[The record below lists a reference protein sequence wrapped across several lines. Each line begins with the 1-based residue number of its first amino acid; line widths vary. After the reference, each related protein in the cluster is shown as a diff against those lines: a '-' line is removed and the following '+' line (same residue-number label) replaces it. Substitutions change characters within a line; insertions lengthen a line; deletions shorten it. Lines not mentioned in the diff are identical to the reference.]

1 MTFFQV
7 EILTSY
13 PPNSLMPNAAIA
25 IPPLSLASGYGDFA
39 VPAVALAAA
48 MAALA
53 TAGQQA
59 APLAVAPAAGLP
71 ALRAALAARYQRRGA
86 LQVEAEN
93 VVVTA
98 GAKTGL
104 FAVLSELLQPGDDVL
119 LPAPNWFG
127 FGELVRRAGGQLR
140 RLPLAAADN
149 YALTPDSLR
158 AALTPA
164 TRLLL
169 LSNPNNPTGRVL
181 SAAEWAGLLAV
192 AADFPHLWVLSD
204 EIYEGISFGA
214 VPVPTLLAQPGAGPR
229 HVVVSGFSKSLALAG
244 WGVGC
249 VVAPSALAAAVAAQ
263 LFATGVAVPV
273 PAQLAALAATE
284 HAEAIGAALCAQLQP
299 TRQLLLDALATL
311 PGAGAVV
318 APEGTYYV
326 FADFRHFL
334 PAALPPAAAS
344 AALAQRLAAAGV
356 EVVDGATCGAPGFVR
371 LSYAVPAAVLAE
383 ALVRLRAGLVGE

>member
-1 MTFFQV
+1 MSP
-7 EILTSY
+7 LT
-13 PPNSLMPNAAIA
+13 
-25 IPPLSLASGYGDFA
+25 PPLSLASGYGHFA

-48 MAALA
+48 TAALA
-53 TAGQQA
+53 TTGQQA

-71 ALRAALAARYQRRGA
+71 ALRAALAARYRRRGA
-86 LQVEAEN
+86 PSVEAEN
-93 VVVTA
+93 VLVTA

-104 FAVLSELLQPGDDVL
+104 FAVLSELLHPGDDVL
-119 LPAPNWFG
+119 LPTPNWFG
-127 FGELVRRAGGQLR
+127 FGELVRRAGGRLR
-140 RLPLAAADN
+140 PLPLDAADQYN
-149 YALTPDSLR
+149 LTPGALR

-164 TRLLL
+164 TRLLIIT
-169 LSNPNNPTGRVL
+169 NPNNPTGRVL

-192 AADFPHLWVLSD
+192 TAEFPNLWVLSD

-214 VPVPTLLAQPGAGPR
+214 TLVTTLLAQPGRHAR

-249 VVAPSALAAAVAAQ
+249 LVAPPALAAAVAAR

-273 PAQLAALAATE
+273 PVQLAALAATE

-299 TRQLLLDALATL
+299 TRQQLLDGLAGL
-311 PGAGAVV
+311 PGAGVV
-318 APEGTYYV
+318 AAPEGTYYV
-326 FADFRHFL
+326 FADFRRFL
-334 PAALPPAAAS
+334 PAGLPDAEAS
-344 AALAQRLAAAGV
+344 AALVGRLAAAAV

-383 ALVRLRAGLVGE
+383 ALVRLRAGLVAK

>member
-1 MTFFQV
+1 M
-7 EILTSY
+7 
-13 PPNSLMPNAAIA
+13 MPAASSVS
-25 IPPLSLASGYGDFA
+25 PLSLASGYGHFA

-48 MAALA
+48 TAALA
-53 TAGQQA
+53 TAGQQHE
-59 APLAVAPAAGLP
+59 PLAVAPAAGLP

-86 LQVEAEN
+86 RQVEAAS
-93 VVVTA
+93 VLVTA

-119 LPAPNWFG
+119 LPTPNWFG
-127 FGELVRRAGGQLR
+127 FGELVRRAGGVLR
-140 RLPLAAADN
+140 ALPLDAAAN
-149 YALTPDSLR
+149 YNLAPEALR

-164 TRLLL
+164 TRLLI

-181 SAAEWAGLLAV
+181 SAGEWAGLLAV
-192 AADFPHLWVLSD
+192 TADFPDLWVLSD

-214 VPVPTLLAQPGAGPR
+214 APVPTLLAQPGPHAR

-249 VVAPSALAAAVAAQ
+249 LVAPAALAAAVAAR

-284 HAEAIGAALCAQLQP
+284 HAETIGAALCAQLRP
-299 TRQLLLDALATL
+299 TRQQLLAALAAL

-326 FADFRHFL
+326 FADFRRFL
-334 PAALPPAAAS
+334 PAGLPAADAP
-344 AALAQRLAAAGV
+344 AALVQRLAAAGV

-371 LSYAVPAAVLAE
+371 ISYAVPEAVLTA
-383 ALVRLRAGLVGE
+383 ALARLRAALVGE